1 MFAFTFILTAC
12 STNQTIKT
20 GVPSDRLSPC
30 PKSPNCVSSLSEDKS
45 PQVDP
50 LTYSATLEEARE
62 KLISVIK
69 SMKRSEIVTAENNYI
84 HATFTSFL
92 FENDHFV
99 TLKVLQNLRSYLSSG
114 YSRGANGHFI
124 PVSDK
129 KDIVE
134 SDFLSLFYWKT
145 MNKDLLVFRNFELL
159 PCYLYNC
166 IHDTNVFAVT

>member
-1 MFAFTFILTAC
+1 MKGRYSFMLALTFILTAC

-45 PQVDP
+45 HQVDP

-92 FENDHFV
+92 FRFV
-99 TLKVLQNLRSYLSSG
+99 DDVEFSFDDETKVINVRSASRTG
-114 YSRGANGHFI
+114 YSDLGVNRRRVEEIRKRFI
-124 PVSDK
+124 A
-129 KDIVE
+129 
-134 SDFLSLFYWKT
+134 
-145 MNKDLLVFRNFELL
+145 R
-159 PCYLYNC
+159 
-166 IHDTNVFAVT
+166 